1 MLPRIRLQQFS
12 DAPEWSIDKFGNL
25 IVPVEERAGTI
36 KYTPMS
42 VTSGVGL
49 IPQIEKF
56 GREIAGSAYKN
67 YYVIKKNDFAYN
79 KSATKQF
86 PEGYISM
93 LTEYEEAAL
102 PNSIFTCFRIIDK
115 ECDPR
120 FFDHLFHNNYHGS
133 WLRKYIEVGSR
144 AHGSLSVKT
153 QHLWAMPIALPR
165 LEEQQKIA
173 DCLSL
178 LDDLINAEVK
188 KLRFLKAHKKG
199 LMQRMFPAEGKTIPE
214 LRFPEFKNNTSW
226 KKCIL
231 ADVLKEHKCKSTGSE
246 EVFSVSVRKGLVNQ
260 IEHLGRSFSASSTNH
275 YNRVFPGDVVYTKS
289 PTGNFPLG
297 IIKQSKLDFS
307 VIVSPLYGVFTPETI
322 AIGTML
328 DSYFESP
335 ENIKAFLDPL
345 AQKGAKNTININNSR
360 FLSGSLILPTN
371 KYEQQK
377 IADCLSP
384 LDDYIIA
391 QSDKIEA
398 LKTHKK
404 GLMQGL
410 FPSVEEVDR

>member
-1 MLPRIRLQQFS
+1 MIL
-12 DAPEWSIDKFGNL
+12 
-25 IVPVEERAGTI
+25 VP
-36 KYTPMS
+36 K
-42 VTSGVGL
+42 
-49 IPQIEKF
+49 
-56 GREIAGSAYKN
+56 
-67 YYVIKKNDFAYN
+67 
-79 KSATKQF
+79 
-86 PEGYISM
+86 
-93 LTEYEEAAL
+93 
-102 PNSIFTCFRIIDK
+102 
-115 ECDPR
+115 
-120 FFDHLFHNNYHGS
+120 
-133 WLRKYIEVGSR
+133 
-144 AHGSLSVKT
+144 
-153 QHLWAMPIALPR
+153 
-165 LEEQQKIA
+165 
-173 DCLSL
+173 
-178 LDDLINAEVK
+178 
-188 KLRFLKAHKKG
+188 
-199 LMQRMFPAEGKTIPE
+199 

-226 KKCIL
+226 KKRIL

-275 YNRVFPGDVVYTKS
+275 YNRVFPGDVIYTKS

-377 IADCLSP
+377 IADCLSS
-384 LDDYIIA
+384 LDDLINA